1 MTQNPIS
8 TDGYFL
14 TVTQVARCNRE
25 FDAMA
30 KAQKRVAIAKDVLAY
45 LRAGKIKTD
54 VPGYLN
60 DVDLR
65 NGEQV
70 RDSLQA
76 TDRACQACAIGA
88 CFVAANLRADDLEV
102 RALCRNGSWD
112 DGMRDYLA
120 RWFSRGQLCL
130 IEAAFECD
138 AETAADQGVGD
149 RLARRAED
157 FGLAHGNRCK
167 NRTRRTRR
175 MRAIMQ
181 NIIDNGGTFKP

>member
-14 TVTQVARCNRE
+14 TVTQVARRNRE

-76 TDRACQACAIGA
+76 TDQACQACAIGA
-88 CFVAANLRADDLEV
+88 CFVAANLRADDLVVHRE
-102 RALCRNGSWD
+102 ALLLAG
-112 DGMRDYLA
+112 GMRDYLA
-120 RWFSRGQLCL
+120 RWFSRGQLYL

-138 AETAADQGVGD
+138 AETATDRGVGD

-167 NRTRRTRR
+167 NRTRR